1 MASIRWRMEEIEE
14 EMGPTVWAN
23 SRVKEGDLGK
33 GEVREKLGIKFRRV
47 LEIWSSGQRRGHR
60 RTVGA
65 ASFLIRLTLTVV
77 FIRGGLERSERFS
90 GLEREREREW
100 EFV

>member
-1 MASIRWRMEEIEE
+1 MEEIEE

-47 LEIWSSGQRRGHR
+47 LELWSSGQRLRPPTDGWGGR
-60 RTVGA
+60 
-65 ASFLIRLTLTVV
+65 FLDSMNTD
-77 FIRGGLERSERFS
+77 GGVYQGRV
-90 GLEREREREW
+90 REK
-100 EFV
+100 